1 MRPIVRISTLVTVIT
16 LGALLGLSA
25 TANASQTALL
35 FSTTSKDVRISGSG
49 KAMRVSLP
57 ANAALSWF
65 TDRPQR
71 KAGAS
76 TAAFLVNGWQANG
89 FNVDPPNAALVTT
102 AKGATM
108 QTIVTLRDPRRRN
121 GRVSFRYSV
130 LGKGAMLG
138 MKTTGHPRAGRYNG
152 ELFVDD
158 ATLAPCTAGDNFV
171 TSSFY
176 QCVTSGV
183 HDYRYLNN
191 ARDGWQTTYAC
202 GAGLQVHHFAVGNV
216 TYNLQGCPQYTAVG
230 SSQRMTFTTGNNS
243 FPSITYS
250 QNSFSS
256 IPSGVTIVM
265 SFDPPCGLTANPA
278 SGQLTCIVPADSS
291 VSIDRPAAGNTRI
304 NACGINGASSLTYD
318 STAAGVLNYSASMGA
333 CDNYTA
339 IADVPNDLATVVIH
353 ASVDTKLLLNA
364 G

>member
-1 MRPIVRISTLVTVIT
+1 MSRRPLVPM
-16 LGALLGLSA
+16 LLALACLLGLSA
-25 TANASQTALL
+25 SANASQTALL

-65 TDRPQR
+65 TDRPARQ
-71 KAGAS
+71 AGSS

-89 FNVDPPNAALVTT
+89 FNVDAPNAALVTT

-108 QTIVTLRDPRRRN
+108 QTIVTLRDPRLSN

-130 LGKGAMLG
+130 LRTGAMLG
-138 MKTTGHPRAGRYNG
+138 MQTTGHPRAGRYHG

-158 ATLAPCTAGDNFV
+158 ATLAPCSAGDNYV
-171 TSSFY
+171 ASAFY

-202 GAGLQVHHFAVGNV
+202 GAGLRVRHYAVGDV
-216 TYNLQGCPQYTAVG
+216 TYALKACPQYTAVG
-230 SSQRMTFTTGNNS
+230 SSQRLTFDYGGS
-243 FPSITYS
+243 FPSTSYS
-250 QNSFSS
+250 QNSFSNV
-256 IPSGVTIVM
+256 PAGVTFVV
-265 SFDPPCGLTANPA
+265 SFDAPCGLTANPA
-278 SGQLTCIVPADSS
+278 SGMLTCIVPAGSS
-291 VSIDRPAAGNTRI
+291 VSIDRPTAGNTRI
-304 NACGINGASSLTYD
+304 NACGINGASSLKYD
-318 STAAGVLNYSASMGA
+318 STAAGVLNYSASMGS

-339 IADVPNDLATVVIH
+339 IADVPNDIATVVIH

>member
-1 MRPIVRISTLVTVIT
+1 M
-16 LGALLGLSA
+16 SA
-25 TANASQTALL
+25 TANASQSALL

-65 TDRPQR
+65 TDRPARQ
-71 KAGAS
+71 AGSS

-89 FNVDPPNAALVTT
+89 FNVDAPNAALVTT
-102 AKGATM
+102 AKGVTM
-108 QTIVTLRDPRRRN
+108 QTIVTLRNPRLSN

-138 MKTTGHPRAGRYNG
+138 METTGHPRAGRYNG

-158 ATLAPCTAGDNFV
+158 ATLAPCSAGDNYV

-202 GAGLQVHHFAVGNV
+202 GTGLQVHHYAVGNV
-216 TYNLQGCPQYTAVG
+216 TYNLKACPQYTAVG
-230 SSQRMTFTTGNNS
+230 SSQRITFDYGGS
-243 FPSITYS
+243 FPSVSYS
-250 QNSFSS
+250 QNSFLGV
-256 IPSGVTIVM
+256 PSGVTIVM
-265 SFDPPCGLTANPA
+265 AFDAPCGLTANPA
-278 SGQLTCIVPADSS
+278 SGLLTCIVPAGSS
-291 VSIDRPAAGNTRI
+291 VSIDRPSAGNTRI

-318 STAAGVLNYSASMGA
+318 STAAGVLNHSAAMGA

-339 IADVPNDLATVVIH
+339 IADVPNDIATVVIH